1 MKLGTNR
8 SEVQSNRET
17 RGGGPPL
24 GLVAPDVAQLLAG
37 EDAQGVDVVERAV
50 GHRSVQRRSARA
62 GGADLLHLL
71 VAVAP
76 VVAVGRVGRV
86 RRVPIGRRRAEKQ
99 TQKIQTETKA
109 TRQSR
114 QVSKHPKQTK

>member
-76 VVAVGRVGRV
+76 VVAVGRV